1 MKTTTIALLLA
12 AVAAPAM
19 AAGTSTSALR
29 VENQQARRVDS
40 VIRLTA
46 DINLDGVSLPST
58 RQFFIT
64 PVLEDN
70 AGNSEVLPSV
80 LVNGRSMHIAWERKS
95 LGGDFRKH
103 HDVVKAVRR
112 NNGKAQTVEYSA
124 ETLLE
129 KWMWKPDA
137 SVRWVVD
144 TCGCGHEQG
153 SRTGDPELLGLNPAG
168 KMRVA
173 YVTPAVA
180 PLPVAVHDGEAHV
193 NFEVNKSE
201 LHADPY
207 RCKNG
212 KMIDN
217 REQLRVIDDSIRYA
231 LADKNVEIAGLS
243 ICGYASP
250 EGTYISNERL
260 ATDRSRALSQYIT
273 ERYNI
278 PAGVSEYDAVAENW
292 EGLRHM
298 VETSPELSVTQR
310 RELLELI
317 DRPAYGPADYDAKD
331 RELRTAPRFAALYKD
346 KILPEWYPALRTT
359 KFKITTRLKPLSD
372 EALAEVIKT
381 TPEKMS
387 LNQMFR
393 VARLYPEGSDEFY
406 RVMQTAHRYFPDDET
421 ANLNLASTM
430 LRRGDLEGARKYL
443 DKAGSSPEALNARG
457 IIATWE
463 GEMKEAE
470 ALFRAAGAL
479 PEAAK
484 NAEMIR

>member
-1 MKTTTIALLLA
+1 MKTTIATLLA
-12 AVAAPAM
+12 AIAFPAM
-19 AAGTSTSALR
+19 AAVTSTTSLK

-40 VIRLTA
+40 VLRLTA

-58 RQFFIT
+58 RQFFLT

-70 AGNSEVLPSV
+70 AGNSEVLPSL
-80 LVNGRSMHIAWERKS
+80 LVNGRSMQIAWERKS
-95 LGGDFRKH
+95 LGGKFRGS
-103 HDVVKAVRR
+103 HDVAKAVRR

-124 ETLLE
+124 EAVLE
-129 KWMWKPDA
+129 KWMWRPDA

-153 SRTGDPELLGLNPAG
+153 SRAGEPALLGLNPAG

-180 PLPVAVHDGEAHV
+180 PLPVSVHDGEAHV
-193 NFEVNKSE
+193 NFEVNKSD
-201 LHADPY
+201 LHDQSF

-212 KMIDN
+212 KVIDN
-217 REQLRVIDDSIRYA
+217 RGQLRVIDDSIRYA

-250 EGTYISNERL
+250 EGTYLSNERL

-273 ERYNI
+273 GRYNI
-278 PAGVSEYDAVAENW
+278 PAGVSKYDAVAENW
-292 EGLRHM
+292 EGLRRI
-298 VETSPELSVTQR
+298 VETTPALSETQR
-310 RELLELI
+310 RELLALI
-317 DRPAYGPADYDAKD
+317 DRPVYGPSDYDAKD
-331 RELRTAPRFAALYKD
+331 RELKTDSRFAALYRET
-346 KILPEWYPALRTT
+346 ILPEWYPSLRTT

-372 EALAEVIKT
+372 EALAEVIRS

-393 VARLYPEGSDEFY
+393 VARLYPEGSDDFY
-406 RVMQTAHRYFPDDET
+406 RVMQTALEYFPEDET
-421 ANLNLASTM
+421 ANLNMASAM
-430 LRRGDLEGARKYL
+430 LHRGDLEGARKYL
-443 DKAGSSPEALNARG
+443 DKAGDTPEALNARG
-457 IIATWE
+457 ILATWE
-463 GEMKEAE
+463 GELKEAD